1 MKDMNYCPPYYK
13 KHSDVDYR
21 AIFVKI
27 INSAKGWFPATGT
40 GILPDIT
47 AETFEK
53 YGIKNFADWES
64 ATLDNEA
71 WFDIICETY
80 LSARRRYNSDRIA
93 EEDYLTGNVP
103 NLISGKVLSDIEE
116 TLVST
121 DKGLA
126 TILLNRSN

>member
-1 MKDMNYCPPYYK
+1 MNYCPPYFE
-13 KHSDVDYR
+13 KHSDDDYR

-27 INSAKGWFPATGT
+27 INSAKGWFPATAT

-47 AETFEK
+47 AEAFEK
-53 YGIKNFADWES
+53 YGIKEFADWES